1 MEEGGASKDFCVE
14 QAAEKD
20 KKTFTGLLRVRFK
33 GLLDP
38 IGGALNGI
46 GLTPNTITLLGLA
59 GNTAGAVLI
68 AAGQVTWGG
77 VVVLL
82 MGPLDALDGTMARLR
97 GKTTRFGAVLDS
109 VTDRYSEL
117 VILAGLLVFFLLRGS
132 QLGAGLTYAAAAG
145 SVMVSYVKARAQA
158 LGFSCEVGILTRAER
173 YLVMAPL
180 LVLNLPLIAVG
191 IIAVLANITAVQRIV
206 HVYEQSRST
215 IDKPGTGPGGD

>member
-1 MEEGGASKDFCVE
+1 ME
-14 QAAEKD
+14 QAAEKN
-20 KKTFTGLLRVRFK
+20 KKTFTDLLRVRFK

-38 IGGALNGI
+38 IGVALNGI
-46 GLTPNTITLLGLA
+46 GLTPNAITLLGLA
-59 GNTAGAVLI
+59 GNTVGAILI
-68 AAGQVTWGG
+68 ATGQVTWGG

-117 VILAGLLVFFLLRGS
+117 VILAGLLVFFLLHGS
-132 QLGAGLTYAAAAG
+132 LLGAGLTYAAAAG
-145 SVMVSYVKARAQA
+145 SVQVSYVKARAQA

-206 HVYEQSRST
+206 HVYMQSRSAV
-215 IDKPGTGPGGD
+215 DQPGTGTGED